1 MGFAG
6 LFNDFDATVYVL
18 SDPVPIAS
26 TSINTVSIQKIISPI
41 FDRIVVQI

>member
-6 LFNDFDATVYVL
+6 LFDDLDATVYVL

-26 TSINTVSIQKIISPI
+26 TSINTVSIQKIIFLI
-41 FDRIVVQI
+41 FGRIIVKI